1 MSSVTPFRIMIS
13 LIPVIMG
20 MMSCAH
26 QNKSEMID
34 EIMSDYSDTTGPG
47 ASVLVMRDDTILF
60 SRAYGL
66 ADISTGERLTTEH
79 NFRLASVTKQFT
91 AMTILMLH
99 EAGKLSLEDTIRR
112 FFPDFPEYG
121 RYIRIRHLLTHTSG
135 LLDYEDLI
143 PDTLMRQVHDSDCL
157 ALMHET
163 DSLYFA
169 PGTSY
174 RYSNTGYALL
184 ALITE
189 RVTGARFADVLH
201 DNIFRPVG
209 MRTTVAFEEGIS
221 SVHHRAYGH
230 SRKAEGWIKTDQS
243 QTSAVLGDGG
253 IYSNPSEL
261 ATWVSSL
268 WRHRLISDT
277 MQRQAWSKA
286 LLNNGQP
293 IDYGYGWHLDNPSG
307 PSYPHHDG
315 STMGF
320 RNHMLVYPDRKMM
333 IIVLT
338 NRNEGQPRRLA
349 ERIAALYRDE

>member
-1 MSSVTPFRIMIS
+1 
-13 LIPVIMG
+13 
-20 MMSCAH
+20 
-26 QNKSEMID
+26 MID
-34 EIMSDYSDTTGPG
+34 EILSDYSDTTGPG

-91 AMTILMLH
+91 AMTTLMLK

-121 RYIRIRHLLTHTSG
+121 RDIRIRHLLTHTSG
-135 LLDYEDLI
+135 LVDYEDLI
-143 PDTLMRQVHDSDCL
+143 RDTLMRQVHDSDCL
-157 ALMHET
+157 SLMKST

-169 PGTSY
+169 PGTKY
-174 RYSNTGYALL
+174 QYSNTGYALL

-189 RVTGARFADVLH
+189 RVTGARFADVLR
-201 DNIFRPVG
+201 DSIFRPLG

-253 IYSNPSEL
+253 IYSNPGEL
-261 ATWVSSL
+261 ATWVS
-268 WRHRLISDT
+268 D
-277 MQRQAWSKA
+277 
-286 LLNNGQP
+286 GQQ
-293 IDYGYGWHLDNPSG
+293 IDYGYGWHLDNPAG

-320 RNHMLVYPDRKMM
+320 RNHILVYPDRKMM
-333 IIVLT
+333 IVVLT